1 MKINI
6 TKFNPCDDGLEYYNS
21 QPDFETA
28 WNNCLR
34 GDWMLWMAKKMD
46 VDVKILT
53 LAKGLCANTV
63 RHFMKDERSIAA
75 VDAAI
80 AFGKDQITKEELQ
93 PVYVAAYAAYI
104 AAAAAVY
111 DAANADATAA
121 ANAAYVAAYAA
132 AYAANTAAVASVA
145 SDVAYAAATV
155 AYAAATTYPV
165 AAKEANQ
172 KQTADICREILT
184 EEIFNKVK
192 LL

>member
-28 WNNCLR
+28 WNNCPR

-63 RHFMKDERSIAA
+63 RHFMKDERSIVA

-93 PVYVAAYAAYI
+93 SV
-104 AAAAAVY
+104 
-111 DAANADATAA
+111 
-121 ANAAYVAAYAA
+121 YAA
-132 AYAANTAAVASVA
+132 AYAADTA
-145 SDVAYAAATV
+145 AYAADAADTAANASADAAASASADASTSA
-155 AYAAATTYPV
+155 AYAVYT

-184 EEIFNKVK
+184 EEIFNKVR

>member
-28 WNNCLR
+28 WNNCPR
-34 GDWMLWMAKKMD
+34 GDWMLWMAKRMD

-93 PVYVAAYAAYI
+93 PVYAAAYATYI
-104 AAAAAVY
+104 AAAA
-111 DAANADATAA
+111 NADAYVAA
-121 ANAAYVAAYAA
+121 DYAAYVAAYAA
-132 AYAANTAAVASVA
+132 AYAANTAAIASVV

-172 KQTADICREILT
+172 KQTANICREILT

-192 LL
+192 SL